1 MTVKAKTTRPNNK
14 ACKKLLP
21 LDVETVGRLNRA
33 SHLLGI
39 PATAFIRLALH
50 RAFEQVLDII
60 TQVVDASAQ
69 EYVEGKA
76 RGFYKVKSKKGVP
89 KHALSDPAALAKLIR
104 RVSPINVPR
113 REALNAVARALRVR
127 QPRSWGTLKFIG
139 SAYEQR
145 VAESVLAGQ
154 GETAR
159 LERQLRESMADV
171 FTERVTHQAK
181 RWRALPQLQAKVA
194 GAVRGLPE
202 GLEASYAKDL
212 PQLRAGLESVKKGT
226 PLPAG
231 FMDLLKE
238 KCANLHHHWERMT
251 NSDRMKLLKQRIE
264 LFSSRQLLL
273 SAHQKQVGRELDR
286 LKEQPEFWLNPWA
299 LERWL
304 ESNQAPNTILP

>member
-1 MTVKAKTTRPNNK
+1 
-14 ACKKLLP
+14 
-21 LDVETVGRLNRA
+21 
-33 SHLLGI
+33 
-39 PATAFIRLALH
+39 
-50 RAFEQVLDII
+50 
-60 TQVVDASAQ
+60 
-69 EYVEGKA
+69 
-76 RGFYKVKSKKGVP
+76 
-89 KHALSDPAALAKLIR
+89 
-104 RVSPINVPR
+104 
-113 REALNAVARALRVR
+113 
-127 QPRSWGTLKFIG
+127 
-139 SAYEQR
+139 
-145 VAESVLAGQ
+145 
-154 GETAR
+154 
-159 LERQLRESMADV
+159 MADV
-171 FTERVTHQAK
+171 FTERVTHHAK

-212 PQLRAGLESVKKGT
+212 PQLRAGLESVKKGA

-238 KCANLHHHWERMT
+238 KSANLHHHWERMT
-251 NSDRMKLLKQRIE
+251 NSDRTKLLKQRIE